1 MSHINPKA
9 RWLFWSVFLLF
20 VLSVAKVAFGQEIG
34 KPWQAVISVC
44 LDKEEAIQVVN
55 GVKDGTA
62 NALFDKFEKCA
73 NVPVVSTPVKVVYS
87 LSHEGKTYRVVE
99 IKVGKETAYWLTSMQ
114 IKGLREA

>member
-1 MSHINPKA
+1 MNVNPKA
-9 RWLFWSVFLLF
+9 RLLFWALIISLLCITQ
-20 VLSVAKVAFGQEIG
+20 VALAQEIG
-34 KPWQAVISVC
+34 KPWQAIISVC